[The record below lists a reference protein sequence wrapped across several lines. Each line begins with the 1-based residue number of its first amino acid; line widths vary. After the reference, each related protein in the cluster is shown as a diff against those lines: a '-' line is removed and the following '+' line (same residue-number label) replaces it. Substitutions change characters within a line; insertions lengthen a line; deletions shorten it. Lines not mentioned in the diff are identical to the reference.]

1 MWTFGRH
8 HLGER
13 QAGVDAVGH
22 LGDVFEDQGWLTMA
36 STTVYVHTVQPAADM
51 SSHVTQCPTM
61 SPRYLSLRIP
71 VGCPNVLTASYQLP
85 LLRLGWTGVKLSRDP
100 ALVLESGALRG
111 SSTAGYRQLLRRLWH
126 SD

>member
-13 QAGVDAVGH
+13 QPGVDAVGH

-51 SSHVTQCPTM
+51 SSHVTQ
-61 SPRYLSLRIP
+61 LSYHVTQIP
-71 VGCPNVLTASYQLP
+71 VSKNTYRLPKCLDSQLP
-85 LLRLGWTGVKLSRDP
+85 VTTP
-100 ALVLESGALRG
+100 
-111 SSTAGYRQLLRRLWH
+111 
-126 SD
+126 